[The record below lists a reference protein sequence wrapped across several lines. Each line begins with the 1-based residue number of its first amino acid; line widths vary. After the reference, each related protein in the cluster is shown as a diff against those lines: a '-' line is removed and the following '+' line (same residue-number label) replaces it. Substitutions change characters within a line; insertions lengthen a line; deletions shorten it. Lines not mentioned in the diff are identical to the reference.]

1 MNILLLSGGYTERDV
16 SLKSAREVK
25 NSLKKIGHTITEI
38 DITKNE
44 FLDYSVDNFDI
55 VFIALHG
62 GVGENG
68 VVQSICELKNI
79 PYTGSPVLSSA
90 LAMNKALAKN
100 VFKSININVADSVIT
115 NMKNLRNEEPF
126 KRPYVIKPIDGGSS
140 IGVNIIQKNTNLN
153 KLEINNKNILVESY
167 VKGKEVAVAVLDNKV
182 LGMIQINFD
191 EKFYDYK
198 SKYESNKTMYV
209 IPKDISENQRALLE
223 KFALSAHT
231 ILGCKGVT
239 RSDFIVPNDDTIAP
253 TMLEINTLPGLTKHS
268 LVPKIANNNGLSFDD
283 LILKII
289 QDSLAL

>member
-1 MNILLLSGGYTERDV
+1 MR
-16 SLKSAREVK
+16 
-25 NSLKKIGHTITEI
+25 
-38 DITKNE
+38 
-44 FLDYSVDNFDI
+44 
-55 VFIALHG
+55 
-62 GVGENG
+62 
-68 VVQSICELKNI
+68 
-79 PYTGSPVLSSA
+79 
-90 LAMNKALAKN
+90 
-100 VFKSININVADSVIT
+100 
-115 NMKNLRNEEPF
+115 
-126 KRPYVIKPIDGGSS
+126 
-140 IGVNIIQKNTNLN
+140 QKNTNLN

-231 ILGCKGVT
+231 VLGCKGVT